1 MRIGT
6 NQQEKTPMSSQKRS
20 TSAKKTQGDV
30 ADKPRVVSLIDLA
43 VDLHDPIYHQAI
55 GELSVILEELKSI
68 NATRIQPLRGSRALG
83 RYIE

>member
-1 MRIGT
+1 
-6 NQQEKTPMSSQKRS
+6 MSFQKRS
-20 TSAKKTQGDV
+20 TSAAKKTQGDA

-43 VDLHDPIYHQAI
+43 GDLHDPIYHQTI

-68 NATRIQPLRGSRALG
+68 NATRIQPPRGSRALG